1 MGPNSH
7 YVLLHSGITWEHVHM
22 SLSKYIAIL
31 APVTL
36 TVIPLKRDA
45 KLMFSPSEDYLVSQ
59 SSTVSFL

>member
-7 YVLLHSGITWEHVHM
+7 YLLLHSGMTWEHVHM

-36 TVIPLKRDA
+36 TMIPLKGDA
-45 KLMFSPSEDYLVSQ
+45 KLVFSPQ
-59 SSTVSFL
+59 KII